1 VSAPSSNWVS
11 ARVTG
16 AFLGGLARSLVHKTE
31 QHDGLR
37 RAADLVL
44 ARFGVSSESLR
55 DVDNRFS
62 HELALAL
69 LDEAVRIT
77 GDPDLA
83 LHVAERVALE
93 QLDLVVYLGRHCDTV
108 RDAFATV
115 FRHHKLIHAGA
126 DVRVEARGAE
136 TWVHFGVAGNL
147 PVTRQA
153 AEFGM
158 ALVLIAVRQAA
169 RVEGGLARAVF
180 AHAEPSEVGEHRRI
194 FAAPLEFGRASNALV
209 FRTSVFEA
217 PLRTADPVLRTILER
232 HARMVVAAGE
242 PPPALE
248 LPKVVSEVR
257 RVARSGARGAQ
268 PTLADVAKE
277 LGLSPRTLRRRLAEA
292 GTSYRQQ
299 LDDVL
304 AARAI
309 HLLSEGAGSE
319 HAAWTLGFSDA
330 SAFRRAF
337 RRWTGRSP
345 ASHPA
350 ARPGSA
356 SRKESVQAG

>member
-1 VSAPSSNWVS
+1 
-11 ARVTG
+11 
-16 AFLGGLARSLVHKTE
+16 
-31 QHDGLR
+31 
-37 RAADLVL
+37 
-44 ARFGVSSESLR
+44 
-55 DVDNRFS
+55 
-62 HELALAL
+62 
-69 LDEAVRIT
+69 
-77 GDPDLA
+77 
-83 LHVAERVALE
+83 
-93 QLDLVVYLGRHCDTV
+93 
-108 RDAFATV
+108 V
-115 FRHHKLIHAGA
+115 FRYHKLIHAGA

-136 TWVHFGVAGNL
+136 TWVHFGVSGGL

-169 RVEGGLARAVF
+169 GVEGGLARAVF
-180 AHAEPSEVGEHRRI
+180 THAQPADVGEHRRI
-194 FAAPLEFGRASNALV
+194 FAAPLTFGGATNALV
-209 FRTSVFEA
+209 FRTSVFES

-232 HARMVVAAGE
+232 HARMIVAADE

-248 LPKVVSEVR
+248 LAPVVSDVR
-257 RVARSGARGAQ
+257 RVVAGGARGAAQ
-268 PTLADVAKE
+268 PTLADVAKA

-299 LDDVL
+299 QGDVL

-319 HAAWTLGFSDA
+319 HVAWTLGFSDA

-345 ASHPA
+345 ANHPA
-350 ARPGSA
+350 ARPRTQAAKDDPTGGTGSSS